1 MNPTRRTAILVK
13 NAPADCIKFVEG
25 KLKVDCYVCAFHKSI
40 KMVTRRNF
48 LQNTALSSVAAAMGG
63 SLLTSCAE
71 TVTSN
76 KVPETGKVRP
86 LAISTWD
93 FGLKANEVARKI
105 LEEGGNALDA
115 VEQGV
120 MVIEADEKIT
130 SVGLGGAPDRDGH
143 VTLDACIMAPDGSCG
158 SVCALEHI
166 VHPISVARRVM
177 EKTPHAI
184 LVGEGALEFAL
195 AQGFKKE
202 NLLTEESRVKWE
214 EWKKTSKYE
223 PKINVEVHDTIG
235 MLTIDKNGDIAG
247 ACTTSGLA
255 YKMRGRVGDSP
266 IIGAGMY
273 VDNEVGGAAAT
284 GLGEAVIRAVGSFLV
299 VELMRQGKS
308 PQAACEEAVGRVV
321 KKYKDYKEIQ
331 VGFIAVNKNGET
343 GAFSIQD
350 GFNYAVFSGSSNQ
363 VFEAKYLIKLP
374 QKSQ

>member
-1 MNPTRRTAILVK
+1 
-13 NAPADCIKFVEG
+13 
-25 KLKVDCYVCAFHKSI
+25 
-40 KMVTRRNF
+40 MVSRRNF
-48 LQNTALSSVAAAMGG
+48 IQKSAVGSVAAVLSGVAL
-63 SLLTSCAE
+63 SACNEAAE
-71 TVTSN
+71 GVAASDTASI
-76 KVPETGKVRP
+76 RP

-93 FGLKANEVARKI
+93 FGVKANEVARKI
-105 LEEGGNALDA
+105 LEAGGSALDA

-120 MVIEADEKIT
+120 MVIEADPENT

-143 VTLDACIMAPDGSCG
+143 VTLDACIMAPDGRCG
-158 SVCALEHI
+158 SVCALEDV
-166 VHPISVARRVM
+166 VHAISVARRVM

-195 AQGFKKE
+195 DQGFKKE
-202 NLLTEESRVKWE
+202 NLLTEKSRLAWE
-214 EWKKTSKYE
+214 EWKKTAKYE
-223 PKINVEVHDTIG
+223 PKINVEMHDTIG

-299 VELMRQGKS
+299 VELMRQGRT
-308 PQAACEEAVGRVV
+308 PQEACEEAVNRVI
-321 KKYKDYKEIQ
+321 KKYENYKEIQ
-331 VGFIAVNKNGET
+331 VGFIAVNKLGQT

-350 GFNYAVFSGSSNQ
+350 GFKYALFSNGNEQ
-363 VFEAKYLIKLP
+363 VLDSKYIIKQP
-374 QKSQ
+374 EKPH